1 MNPRPL
7 PGRSPFAALLLLLA
21 SPALLP
27 AQIPTSKL
35 DDALIAGLRWRNV
48 GPANMGGRVSDIA
61 GIPSPSRTFYV
72 ATASGG
78 IWKTINAGTTFRL
91 VFGGSGDEG
100 VASMG
105 MLAIAPSDTNQVWA
119 GTGEPNS
126 RNSLSPGKGIF
137 KSTDGGI
144 SWKPMGLEKTQ
155 AIGRIVI
162 PPTDPNTIYVRALGG
177 IWKAKPKRGPYK
189 TTAGGQTSKLIQ
201 SSSYKAGLVG

>member
-1 MNPRPL
+1 MNPLPL
-7 PGRSPFAALLLLLA
+7 PGRSPLAALLLLLA

-48 GPANMGGRVSDIA
+48 GPANMGGRISDIA

-72 ATASGG
+72 ATAAGG

-144 SWKPMGLEKTQ
+144 TRKPMGLEHTQ
-155 AIGRIVI
+155 AAGRRVVH
-162 PPTDPNTIYVRALGG
+162 PTDP
-177 IWKAKPKRGPYK
+177 
-189 TTAGGQTSKLIQ
+189 TTADAAARGALWDVSP
-201 SSSYKAGLVG
+201 